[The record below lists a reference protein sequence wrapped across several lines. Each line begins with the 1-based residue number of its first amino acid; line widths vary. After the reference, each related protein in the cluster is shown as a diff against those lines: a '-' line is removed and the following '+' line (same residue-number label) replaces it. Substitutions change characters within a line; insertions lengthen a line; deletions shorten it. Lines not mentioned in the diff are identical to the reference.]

1 MNQTN
6 TNQTNTNEAKKK
18 DNRRYK
24 YGSVSVA
31 FTAVFIALIII
42 VNVFFSA
49 LSLSGDLTVD
59 LTAESFTD
67 VGDDSIALLTALGED
82 LDVTIYFMAARD
94 VFDAEANAYNGINLT
109 GICRDL
115 AENYANIFNGKDGK
129 GTIRVEYKELDTDP
143 EFERKYLENAV
154 TKLSSTS
161 VIVQGKHHY
170 RVLDLF
176 AFFNNGEDGTSFAEF
191 NGEYQLTTAILKS
204 SISEAQVATFTYGNG
219 EPVGKDEEGNIIGS
233 ASALADMLLDAGFE
247 VAVADLDYEPIP
259 ENTRMIL
266 CYDPAK
272 DLTDHELDKIGD
284 YLGNRNSFTV
294 FVDFETAELPK
305 LQDFLSTNWGINYK
319 SGYRLTD
326 DTKSLSNKVENIL
339 AKAPAVSNDT
349 EGDSAAYNIRKAI
362 GELSNN
368 VNSVF
373 PNSVELVIEEK
384 PSQANYIV
392 ETVLSSYDTAVSTKG
407 EEKGAKGEKPL
418 MLLSTK
424 YGFNKDN
431 VKEYS
436 YVMLVGSTEFANSSN
451 LSGGNELVFR
461 AAARI
466 FSDNQLA
473 PDIAAKAFS
482 DSALT
487 IETGTASKLT
497 IVICTVLPA
506 VVIIL
511 GIAVFLKRRHL

>member
-1 MNQTN
+1 MNQNN
-6 TNQTNTNEAKKK
+6 TNNNQNGGK

-31 FTAVFIALIII
+31 FTAVFIALIIV

-59 LTAESFTD
+59 LTSESFTD
-67 VGDDSIALLTALGED
+67 ISDDSIALLTALGED

-94 VFDAEANAYNGINLT
+94 VFDEEANSYNGINLT

-115 AENYANIFNGKDGK
+115 AENYANVFNGKNGK

-143 EFERKYLENAV
+143 DFERKYLENAV

-176 AFFNNGEDGTSFAEF
+176 AFFNNDEDGKNFAEF

-204 SISEAQVATFTYGNG
+204 SISEAQVAAFTYGNG
-219 EPVGKDEEGNIIGS
+219 EPVALDKNGKITGK
-233 ASALADMLLDAGFE
+233 ASTLANMLLDAGFD
-247 VAVADLDYEPIP
+247 VTAVDLEYEAIP
-259 ENTRMIL
+259 ENTKMIL
-266 CYDPAK
+266 CYDPEK
-272 DLTDHELDKIGD
+272 DFTDFELDTIGD
-284 YLGNRNSFTV
+284 YLGKRNSFTV
-294 FVDFETAELPK
+294 FVDFETVEMPK

-319 SGYRLTD
+319 AGYRLTD
-326 DTKSLSNKVENIL
+326 DTKSLSNKVQNIL
-339 AKAPAVSNDT
+339 GKVPVVTNDT
-349 EGDSAAYNIRKAI
+349 EGDSAAYNIRKSI
-362 GELSNN
+362 SELANN
-368 VNSVF
+368 INTVF

-392 ETVLSSYDTAVSTKG
+392 ETVLSSYDTAVSAKG
-407 EEKGAKGEKPL
+407 EEKGASGEKPL

-424 YGFNKDN
+424 YGYNDKN

-436 YVMLVGSTEFANSSN
+436 YVLLVGSTEFANSN
-451 LSGGNELVFR
+451 NFAGGNELVYR

-473 PDIAAKAFS
+473 PDIAAKTFS

-487 IETGTASKLT
+487 IETGTAKTLT